1 MKTIIQV
8 HVFIRLCASGC
19 IIYSLYQLIVA
30 WPKVARLR
38 DVIEKQKESIEMLGG
53 TFDLGAFIPSFTE
66 IFLGPVLLLMAGLF
80 AFIGT
85 KKIVE
90 LVIGQEQIKALLHSD
105 RKGAQIQS
113 R

>member
-8 HVFIRLCASGC
+8 HIFIRLCASGC

-38 DVIEKQKESIEMLGG
+38 ELIEKQKESIEMLGG
-53 TFDLGAFIPSFTE
+53 TFDLSAFIPSFTE
-66 IFLGPVLLLMAGLF
+66 IFLGPVLLLMTGFF
-80 AFIGT
+80 AFLGT

-90 LVIGQEQIKALLHSD
+90 LIIGKEQIKALLHSD
-105 RKGAQIQS
+105 GKESLIQA